1 LLSIAMVFMLVV
13 DADKA
18 IVGTAGPPGIIQIG

>member
-1 LLSIAMVFMLVV
+1 MVFMLVV
-13 DADKA
+13 DADRA